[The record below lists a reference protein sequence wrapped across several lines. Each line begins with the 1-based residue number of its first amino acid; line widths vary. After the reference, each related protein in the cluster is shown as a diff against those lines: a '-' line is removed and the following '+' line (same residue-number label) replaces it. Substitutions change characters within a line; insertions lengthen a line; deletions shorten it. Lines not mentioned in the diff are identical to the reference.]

1 MDLRDRNI
9 LLGITGG
16 VAAYKACELARR
28 LQDEG
33 ARVQAVLTHGA
44 LRFVTPMTLQALTG
58 RPAYVELWDERLE
71 QAMGH
76 ITLSREAD
84 ALVVA
89 PATAH
94 FIAKLAHGLCDD
106 LLSTLALARPR
117 ERCRLL
123 VAPAMNVEMWEHPAT
138 QRNVRTIQA
147 DGAVMLGPAAGA
159 QACGE
164 VGRGR
169 LLEPLEIVEDVI
181 AEFQPKSLR
190 GRRVLVTAGPTF
202 EAIDPVR
209 GITNRSSGKMGYAIA
224 RAAREAGAEVT
235 LVSGP
240 TALAAPRGVRRL
252 DVASASA
259 MREAV
264 MARSRTTDVFVAVAA
279 VADWR
284 PEQPSAGKIKKTS
297 PPEPMS
303 VRFVPNPDILAEV
316 AALDSPPF
324 CVGFAAESDR
334 LVERARAKLAAKKLP
349 LVVANLAQDAIGADD
364 SELVLIDERISLTLP
379 RAGKLE
385 QARRIVAEIAARL
398 PAARPSD
405 PTLTAV
411 SSAYSGKGGA
421 DA

>member
-1 MDLRDRNI
+1 MAGLDPMDLQDRKI
-9 LLGITGG
+9 LLGVTGG

-28 LQDEG
+28 LQDQG
-33 ARVQAVLTHGA
+33 AQVHAILTHGA
-44 LRFVTPMTLQALTG
+44 LHFVTPTMLQAVTG
-58 RPAYVELWDERLE
+58 RPAYVELWDERFE
-71 QAMGH
+71 TGMGH
-76 ITLSREAD
+76 ITLSRDAD

-138 QRNVRTIQA
+138 ERNVRAIVA
-147 DGAVMLGPAAGA
+147 DGAVVLGPGVGD

-164 VGRGR
+164 VGSGR
-169 LLEPLEIVEDVI
+169 LLEPLEIVEDVV
-181 AEFQPKSLR
+181 AALQFKCLQR
-190 GRRVLVTAGPTF
+190 RRVLVTAGPTF
-202 EAIDPVR
+202 EPIDPVR

-240 TALAAPRGVRRL
+240 TGLPAPRGVRRL
-252 DVASASA
+252 DVITARE
-259 MREAV
+259 MHEAV
-264 MARSRTTDVFVAVAA
+264 MAQAGAAHVFVAVAA

-284 PEQPSAGKIKKTS
+284 PEQPGTAKIKKS
-297 PPEPMS
+297 VPPEP
-303 VRFVPNPDILAEV
+303 VTIRFVPNPDILAEV
-316 AALDSPPF
+316 AALPSPPF

-334 LVERARAKLAAKKLP
+334 LLENARAKLTAKKVP
-349 LVVANLAQDAIGADD
+349 LVIGNRAQDAIGAEE
-364 SELVLIDERISLTLP
+364 SELILVDAHASVTLP

-398 PAARPSD
+398 
-405 PTLTAV
+405 
-411 SSAYSGKGGA
+411 G
-421 DA
+421 

>member
-28 LQDEG
+28 LQDQG
-33 ARVQAVLTHGA
+33 ARVQAILTHGA
-44 LRFVTPMTLQALTG
+44 QHFVTPTLLHAITG
-58 RPAYVELWDERLE
+58 QPAYTELWDERLD
-71 QAMGH
+71 QGMGH
-76 ITLSREAD
+76 IMLSRDAD

-89 PATAH
+89 PASAH
-94 FIAKLAHGLCDD
+94 FIAKLAAGLCDD

-117 ERCRLL
+117 QRCRLL

-138 QRNVRTIQA
+138 QRNVRTIEA
-147 DGAVMLGPAAGA
+147 DGAVILGPGVGD

-164 VGRGR
+164 VGSGR

-181 AEFQPKSLR
+181 AAFQFKCLQ

-202 EAIDPVR
+202 EPIDPVR
-209 GITNRSSGKMGYAIA
+209 GITNRSSGRMGYAIA

-240 TALAAPRGVRRL
+240 TALATPRGVQRL
-252 DVASASA
+252 DVTTAHE
-259 MREAV
+259 MHEAV
-264 MARSRTTDVFVAVAA
+264 LAHAAAAHVFVAVAA

-284 PEQPSAGKIKKTS
+284 PEQPVATKLKKSA
-297 PPEPMS
+297 PPEP
-303 VRFVPNPDILAEV
+303 VTIRFVPNPDILAEV
-316 AALDSPPF
+316 AALPSPPF

-334 LVERARAKLAAKKLP
+334 LLENARAKLAAKKVP
-349 LVVANLAQDAIGADD
+349 LVIGNRAQDAIGAEE
-364 SELVLIDERISLTLP
+364 SELILVDAHASVTLP

-398 PAARPSD
+398 
-405 PTLTAV
+405 
-411 SSAYSGKGGA
+411 G
-421 DA
+421 

>member
-1 MDLRDRNI
+1 MDLRDRTV

-16 VAAYKACELARR
+16 VAAYKACEVARR

-33 ARVQAVLTHGA
+33 ARVQAILTRGA
-44 LRFVTPMTLQALTG
+44 LHFVTPTLLQALTG
-58 RPAYVELWDERLE
+58 RPAYVELWDERLD

-76 ITLSREAD
+76 IMLSRDAD
-84 ALVVA
+84 ALLVA

-123 VAPAMNVEMWEHPAT
+123 VAPAMNVEMWEHPST
-138 QRNVRTIQA
+138 QRNVKTIEA
-147 DGAVMLGPAAGA
+147 DGATILGPASGD

-164 VGRGR
+164 IGSGR
-169 LLEPLEIVEDVI
+169 LLEPLEIVEDLI
-181 AEFQPKSLR
+181 AALQPKRLA

-240 TALAAPRGVRRL
+240 TGRPSPRGVRRI
-252 DVASASA
+252 DVTSA
-259 MREAV
+259 REMHDAV
-264 MARSRTTDVFVAVAA
+264 LAQAAGAQVFVAVAA

-284 PEQPSAGKIKKTS
+284 PERASASKLKKPV
-297 PPEPMS
+297 PPEPVSLRME
-303 VRFVPNPDILAEV
+303 PNPDILALV
-316 AALDSPPF
+316 AALPSPPF
-324 CVGFAAESDR
+324 CVGFAAESER
-334 LVERARAKLAAKKLP
+334 LVEHARAKIAAKKVP
-349 LVVANLAQDAIGADD
+349 LIIANRVQDAVGADD
-364 SELVLIDERISLTLP
+364 SELILVDQRSAVTLP

-385 QARRIVAEIAARL
+385 QARRIVAEIAERL
-398 PAARPSD
+398 
-405 PTLTAV
+405 
-411 SSAYSGKGGA
+411 G
-421 DA
+421 